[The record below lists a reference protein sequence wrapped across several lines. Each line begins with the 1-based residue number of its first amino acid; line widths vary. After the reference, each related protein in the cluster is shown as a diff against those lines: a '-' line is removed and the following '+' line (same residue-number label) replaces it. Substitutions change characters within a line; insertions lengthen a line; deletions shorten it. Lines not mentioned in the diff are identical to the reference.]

1 MPRTSIEIEFNIDI
15 KSGLFQSA
23 WAHAFREAPERLNT
37 LFKDATHTQT
47 EIICPQYKITYSL
60 KG

>member
-1 MPRTSIEIEFNIDI
+1 MPQTSIEITFNVDI

-23 WAHAFREAPERLNT
+23 WAHAFREAPDKLNS
-37 LFKDATHTQT
+37 LFKGPALET
-47 EIICPQYKITYSL
+47 EIICPQYKITYKL